1 MLDNFQAVIF
11 DMDGILID
19 SEPLWRQASM
29 EIFTS
34 LGVEMN
40 EELLNK
46 TSALSSLDF
55 CKVWYSHQPWEG
67 MSFEEIDKEMEK
79 RVLQIIEEK
88 DVTIPDVKQTID
100 FFYNHGFKIALASNS
115 SLYYVNRVL
124 KKLNVEKYFSIV
136 ASAEQV
142 ENAKPAPDLYLHV
155 ANELKVKPEKCI
167 VFEDSIVGI
176 TAAKAANMF
185 VITLPAQED
194 FSKHEFDIADK
205 KIKSFSQ
212 LLKELK
218 KSVV

>member
-88 DVTIPDVKQTID
+88 DEHLVRLFLWRKLYDETS
-100 FFYNHGFKIALASNS
+100 GS
-115 SLYYVNRVL
+115 S
-124 KKLNVEKYFSIV
+124 
-136 ASAEQV
+136 
-142 ENAKPAPDLYLHV
+142 
-155 ANELKVKPEKCI
+155 CCC
-167 VFEDSIVGI
+167 
-176 TAAKAANMF
+176 
-185 VITLPAQED
+185 
-194 FSKHEFDIADK
+194 
-205 KIKSFSQ
+205 
-212 LLKELK
+212 
-218 KSVV
+218 